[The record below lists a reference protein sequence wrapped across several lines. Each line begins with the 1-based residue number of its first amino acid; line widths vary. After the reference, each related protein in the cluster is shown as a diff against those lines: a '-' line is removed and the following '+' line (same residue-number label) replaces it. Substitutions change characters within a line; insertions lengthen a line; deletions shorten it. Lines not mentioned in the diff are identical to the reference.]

1 MKANDPH
8 SIMPTSPPAPQW
20 ASHYPGQG
28 LSAIGANPPPQVW
41 PVAQTPPGVL
51 TPPAFH
57 PMPAVIAL
65 QPQFLWVCTPAGP
78 ASPPGSLAWVQA
90 WYPVSVW
97 SLASPAPLLPPPPAA
112 PATSHFKPPAA
123 PVGSFNGEGDDEDRP
138 LQEDPAEVVGGSGCP
153 TLDHWLANVE
163 RWHQNDPSI
172 SLIFGPADYR
182 MIDFLLST
190 YLRPHCFGSEL
201 VQAYVRQ
208 LFPRFSPDEAD
219 EFDWIGPTKL
229 VQPYQAVF
237 CQIMLDCSVVDPAL
251 DRSLPIAAG
260 LEMAR
265 KLGCLRHFEAVLV
278 RQLGMKTRDVRAIKA
293 RAADILAEARR

>member
-1 MKANDPH
+1 
-8 SIMPTSPPAPQW
+8 
-20 ASHYPGQG
+20 
-28 LSAIGANPPPQVW
+28 
-41 PVAQTPPGVL
+41 
-51 TPPAFH
+51 
-57 PMPAVIAL
+57 
-65 QPQFLWVCTPAGP
+65 
-78 ASPPGSLAWVQA
+78 
-90 WYPVSVW
+90 
-97 SLASPAPLLPPPPAA
+97 
-112 PATSHFKPPAA
+112 
-123 PVGSFNGEGDDEDRP
+123 
-138 LQEDPAEVVGGSGCP
+138 
-153 TLDHWLANVE
+153 
-163 RWHQNDPSI
+163 
-172 SLIFGPADYR
+172 